1 MAAYTVLSTL
11 VLLLSGWLAGA
22 ESASWALLQPVVAR
36 LDDIPQ
42 IRMQQGMLR
51 TFGRVMPILLPLTS
65 VLIVLTALVAPAD
78 APRVLWVVAVVAA
91 AVLIAFTLTVNV
103 PINKRTLTWDAEHPP
118 EGWRADRR
126 RWHAYQ
132 GVRAVLLAVWF
143 LCAVGAV
150 TSTDCD
156 SSATRQTATR
166 MPPVVPHRPHREEPA
181 GHSRCHSTRRF
192 SAYQERTSW
201 TPFLTWPARTAL
213 SATS

>member
-1 MAAYTVLSTL
+1 MAGYRVLSTF

-36 LDDIPQ
+36 LDDTPQ

-65 VLIVLTALVAPAD
+65 VLIVLTALVAPAG
-78 APRVLWVVAVVAA
+78 APRVFWVVAAVAA
-91 AVLIAFTLTVNV
+91 AVLIAFTLAVNV

-118 EGWRADRR
+118 EGWQADRR

-150 TSTDCD
+150 SL
-156 SSATRQTATR
+156 
-166 MPPVVPHRPHREEPA
+166 E
-181 GHSRCHSTRRF
+181 
-192 SAYQERTSW
+192 
-201 TPFLTWPARTAL
+201 
-213 SATS
+213 

>member
-1 MAAYTVLSTL
+1 MTGYTVLSTL

-36 LDDIPQ
+36 LDDTPQ

-65 VLIVLTALVAPAD
+65 VLIVLTAVVAPAG
-78 APRVLWVVAVVAA
+78 APRVLWVVAAVAA
-91 AVLIAFTLTVNV
+91 AVLIGFTLAVNV

-118 EGWRADRR
+118 EGWGADRR

-150 TSTDCD
+150 TLD
-156 SSATRQTATR
+156 
-166 MPPVVPHRPHREEPA
+166 
-181 GHSRCHSTRRF
+181 
-192 SAYQERTSW
+192 
-201 TPFLTWPARTAL
+201 
-213 SATS
+213 

>member
-1 MAAYTVLSTL
+1 MTGYRVLSTL

-36 LDDIPQ
+36 LDDTPQ
-42 IRMQQGMLR
+42 IKMQQGMLR

-65 VLIVLTALVAPAD
+65 VLIVATAVVAPNG
-78 APRVLWVVAVVAA
+78 APRVLWVVAAVAA
-91 AVLIAFTLTVNV
+91 VVLIAFTLKINV

-118 EGWRADRR
+118 EGWQTDRH

-150 TSTDCD
+150 T
-156 SSATRQTATR
+156 
-166 MPPVVPHRPHREEPA
+166 VP
-181 GHSRCHSTRRF
+181 
-192 SAYQERTSW
+192 
-201 TPFLTWPARTAL
+201 
-213 SATS
+213 

>member
-36 LDDIPQ
+36 LDDTPQ

-65 VLIVLTALVAPAD
+65 VLIVVTAVVAPAR
-78 APRVLWVVAVVAA
+78 APRGLWGVAAAAA
-91 AVLIAFTLTVNV
+91 AVLIGFTLTVNV

-118 EGWRADRR
+118 EGWRADRH

-150 TSTDCD
+150 TLD
-156 SSATRQTATR
+156 
-166 MPPVVPHRPHREEPA
+166 
-181 GHSRCHSTRRF
+181 
-192 SAYQERTSW
+192 
-201 TPFLTWPARTAL
+201 
-213 SATS
+213 